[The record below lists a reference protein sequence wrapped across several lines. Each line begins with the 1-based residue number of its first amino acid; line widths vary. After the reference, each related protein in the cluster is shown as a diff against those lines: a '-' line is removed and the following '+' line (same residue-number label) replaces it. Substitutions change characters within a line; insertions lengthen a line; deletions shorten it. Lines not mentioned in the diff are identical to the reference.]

1 MAAQPKSQ
9 TQSESPSQQRRSSD
23 RKSSSGEAKLG
34 ISQEDGS
41 VRIITGRL
49 VDLSDF
55 GLGVDTDG
63 PLPIGARVAVAS
75 RFFENAPELTQRK
88 ARVVDSRLCEGGV
101 YRSGLAF
108 ELKDRGKRESDPPK
122 LDERFTDFYE
132 VLQVS
137 PSADS
142 ETIQRVYRMLAQR
155 YHPDNAGSGNEEAF
169 RLVLAAYQALSDPEK
184 RAAYDANHKTQRS
197 VRWRIFTQSSEALGV
212 EEEKRTRLGILSA
225 LYTLR
230 RTQPAKPG
238 MLMREFENLLGCPRE
253 HLEFS
258 FWYLQA
264 KGLVDGSDGGRYII
278 TPAGVDATE
287 ESGQDVVRPQLR
299 LIKEGNA
306 S

>member
-1 MAAQPKSQ
+1 MTTQGKSSKRS
-9 TQSESPSQQRRSSD
+9 TSQARRRSSD
-23 RKSSSGEAKLG
+23 RKSTSGEVKLG
-34 ISQEDGS
+34 IRQEDGS
-41 VRIITGRL
+41 VRIVTGRL

-55 GLGVDTDG
+55 GCGVDTDR
-63 PLPIGARVAVAS
+63 PLPVGTGVSVAS
-75 RFFENAPELTQRK
+75 RFFEDAPQLTQRN
-88 ARVVDSRLCEGGV
+88 AQVVHSRLCEGSV

-108 ELKDRGKRESDPPK
+108 EANDRGKRESDPPK

-132 VLQVS
+132 LLQVS

-155 YHPDNAGSGNEEAF
+155 YHPDNGASGNEKAF
-169 RLVLAAYQALSDPEK
+169 RLVLTAYKVLSDPEK
-184 RAAYDANHKTQRS
+184 RAAYDAKHKTQHS
-197 VRWRIFTQSSEALGV
+197 MRWRIFSQPNVALGV

-230 RTQPAKPG
+230 RTQPEKPG
-238 MLMREFENLLGCPRE
+238 MLVREVESLLGCPRE

-264 KGLVDGSDGGRYII
+264 KGHVNGSDGGRYII
-278 TPAGVDATE
+278 TPTGVDAIE
-287 ESGQDVVRPQLR
+287 ESGQDLARPSLR
-299 LIKEGNA
+299 LLEGGNA